1 MGFKDRKPDVQY
13 SIATLLYTL
22 KERIESGE
30 KHTRDEETIARSI
43 MVVCQCVGRNPF
55 RGQRGNEVVRALVN
69 SDWGRERADRETAK
83 NTNRRRN
90 AHINNYQHFDKFVRD
105 HKEKLIVYMR
115 DHGAADVAHMN
126 KQIALIDSAYKG
138 KDIVEILKT
147 KESMVKFEKE
157 LAA

>member
-105 HKEKLIVYMR
+105 RKEKLIVYMR
-115 DHGAADVAHMN
+115 DHGDAEVQIMKH
-126 KQIALIDSAYKG
+126 QIAVIDRDYKG
-138 KDIVEILKT
+138 KDMVEILKT
-147 KESMVKFEKE
+147 RETMLKFAKES
-157 LAA
+157 AA